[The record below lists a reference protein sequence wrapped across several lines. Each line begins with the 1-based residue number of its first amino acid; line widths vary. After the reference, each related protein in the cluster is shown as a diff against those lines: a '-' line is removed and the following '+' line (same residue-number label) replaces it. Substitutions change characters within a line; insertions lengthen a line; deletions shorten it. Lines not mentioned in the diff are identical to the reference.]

1 MVQRSLLTAGREER
15 RASVGQPIAYWSDSQ
30 SALFASPYHL
40 TVAWGTNAGGK
51 SLAAADLVRRGLGG
65 LLHWQTPGQPYTVI
79 LAGNTLAQVGVT
91 VGYLWESVDKSW
103 FKKSIRFE
111 AGGLK
116 GQRLQVYDVIG
127 GPGKGG
133 QLRVGTF
140 DAKNLAGP
148 RADMVVTDEP
158 LPEDVFNE
166 LWPRLLSRD
175 GRMYQTFTPTL
186 GTATRLDYLW
196 KLVDD
201 PGAPWAGEI
210 QTVLSLDA
218 VTPRG
223 GVFETPWMSQ
233 EEIDRFLA
241 GLSQVQRDM
250 RAGRSRTPLRDTAYF
265 SAFGPHLIREFDPP
279 QGASVIIG
287 IDYGTK
293 PGTQRIVL
301 SAHGGKGLYSHI
313 WVMDEFQGES
323 ATDLEED
330 AESLLRMLQRNG
342 LTVADVDFWYGD
354 RQHDGGKGNI
364 KSNDRLKA
372 AIARSLGLDFMRRGW
387 TAQLPGPLQRMR
399 TPRKYNRSVYD
410 AAEIIHRLMVGEAP
424 RFTVHPRCVRLIED
438 LTNWQGS
445 LSPKDPYKHG
455 FDALQ
460 YGVVPVV
467 EGERY

>member
-1 MVQRSLLTAGREER
+1 MVVERGVLEARYEALGDRRTRFTDPQR
-15 RASVGQPIAYWSDSQ
+15 
-30 SALFASPYHL
+30 ALFESPYRS
-40 TVAWGTNAGGK
+40 TVWWGGNGMGK
-51 SLAAADLVRRGLGG
+51 SEGVAELTLRALEGALYWQKLGKA
-65 LLHWQTPGQPYTVI
+65 QTVM
-79 LAGNTLAQVGVT
+79 LAGNTWKQLSSTLGPLFRGMAKAWT
-91 VGYLWESVDKSW
+91 
-103 FKKSIRFE
+103 KKGIRYE
-111 AGGLK
+111 GGTIK
-116 GQRLQVYDVIG
+116 GQRMAIYDIQIR
-127 GPGKGG
+127 PGVFST
-133 QLRVGTF
+133 LIICTF
-140 DAKNLAGP
+140 DAENIAGP
-148 RADMVVTDEP
+148 RADVVITDEP
-158 LPEDVFNE
+158 LPEQVYDE
-166 LWPRLLSRD
+166 LWARLL
-175 GRMYQTFTPTL
+175 GRNGRIYQTFTVTL
-186 GTATRLDYLW
+186 GTAAKLEYLW
-196 KLVDD
+196 QKVDD
-201 PGAPWAGEI
+201 PNNTDVGEI
-210 QTVLSLDA
+210 SSELTYTNT
-218 VTPRG
+218 TPRG
-223 GVFETPWMSQ
+223 GLLERSWMKPGELEAFARSVS
-233 EEIDRFLA
+233 A
-241 GLSQVQRDM
+241 VQVEM
-250 RAGRSRTPLRDTAYF
+250 RMGRSRKPLLDTAYF

-342 LTVADVDFWYGD
+342 LTVADVDYWYGD

-372 AIARSLGLDFMRRGW
+372 AIARSLGLDFLHRGW
-387 TAQLPGPLQRMR
+387 TAKLPVPLQRMR
-399 TPRKYNRSVYD
+399 TPRKYNRSAYD

-424 RFTVHPRCVRLIED
+424 RFTVHPRCVRLIEN

-445 LSPKDPYKHG
+445 LSPKDRDKHG